1 MIFVKIPT
9 MGDDSIQTQGYE
21 DGTWFVADS
30 FSFGVEREMKES
42 SEKGGTQDINIGV
55 GELQEWTI
63 SKSLD
68 VASTPL
74 LNLPST
80 ATLWGLRRS
89 TSWKSQAAP
98 MGNRSVTSSTNWTR
112 CFIRSWSTAGDAD
125 ERPREAVAFY
135 YNKIACQYT
144 RTDHG
149 KKQTESTKMTWDK
162 AKNIP
167 WRGLG
172 KQR

>member
-42 SEKGGTQDINIGV
+42 SEKGDPQDINIGV
-55 GELQEWTI
+55 GELQECTI

-74 LNLPST
+74 LNSPST

-98 MGNRSVTSSTNWTR
+98 MGNRSATSSTNWTGALSDR
-112 CFIRSWSTAGDAD
+112 G
-125 ERPREAVAFY
+125 RPRGTPMSA
-135 YNKIACQYT
+135 
-144 RTDHG
+144 R
-149 KKQTESTKMTWDK
+149 
-162 AKNIP
+162 
-167 WRGLG
+167 G
-172 KQR
+172 KQWPSTTTRSPVNTRGRTAARNKPRAPR